1 MRKYEVAVVLH
12 PDLEIDLEAPK
23 SRVEELFSN
32 IGAEIKKR
40 DEWGKRKL
48 AYPIAGQSFGV
59 YIFYVIEAEGERI
72 TELEQSLQLNEEV
85 MRHLIVA
92 HEEGEEP
99 ESESDGGDTK
109 TEDDTAKAKTETTE
123 ES

>member
-23 SRVEELFSN
+23 SRVEKLFSN
-32 IGAEIKKR
+32 IGAKIKKR

-48 AYPIAGQSFGV
+48 AYPIDGQSFGV
-59 YIFYVIEAEGERI
+59 YIFYIIEAEGERI

-99 ESESDGGDTK
+99 ENESDSGDTK
-109 TEDDTAKAKTETTE
+109 TEDDTAKTKTETTE